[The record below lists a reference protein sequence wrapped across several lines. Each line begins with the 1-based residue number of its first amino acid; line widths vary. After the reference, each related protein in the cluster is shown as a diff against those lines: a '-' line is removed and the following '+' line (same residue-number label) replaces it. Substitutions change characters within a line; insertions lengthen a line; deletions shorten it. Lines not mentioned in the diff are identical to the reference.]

1 MTRSEASI
9 QLEKRYGG
17 DIEPICGV
25 KTWVEYGPDDRVTRV
40 EGMTL
45 SNGLRVDG
53 QVEDLRGLGIQLR
66 TFNLPQVYR
75 VKELKLTVVTVE
87 CFIDR
92 LILENDFSDKEFPP
106 PRGPLA
112 PSGAHR

>member
-1 MTRSEASI
+1 MTRSEAST

-25 KTWVEYGPDDRVTRV
+25 KTWVEYGPDDLVTRV
-40 EGMTL
+40 EGEHL

-53 QVEDLRGLGIQLR
+53 QAEDLTGLGIQLR
-66 TFNLPQVYR
+66 GFCRPAVYR
-75 VKELKLTVVTVE
+75 VKELKLTVVTFE

-92 LILENDFSDKEFPP
+92 LILENDFLDNEFPP
-106 PRGPLA
+106 PHGPLE
-112 PSGAHR
+112 PSGGHR